1 MEGLGMD
8 ELHRMAL
15 RADLLREIDK
25 KADTNDVKLLAAD
38 ISTMKLDQAER
49 NRSLKESVAEVERA
63 VKTLAQ
69 LVATQPGADRPG
81 RFSFSNIDPRV
92 LLIAGLAV
100 GAAGGK
106 AVEALIGGGF

>member
-1 MEGLGMD
+1 MD

-63 VKTLAQ
+63 VKALAQ
-69 LVATQPGADRPG
+69 IVSTQPGADRPA
-81 RFSFSNIDPRV
+81 RFSLQGIDPRILV
-92 LLIAGLAV
+92 IAGLAI

-106 AVEALIGGGF
+106 IAEAALTGGF